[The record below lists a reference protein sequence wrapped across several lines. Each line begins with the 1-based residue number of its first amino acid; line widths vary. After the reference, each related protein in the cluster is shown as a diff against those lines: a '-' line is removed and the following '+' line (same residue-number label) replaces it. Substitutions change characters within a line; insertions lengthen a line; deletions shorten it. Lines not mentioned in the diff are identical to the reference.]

1 MRSGGVS
8 DGSNSGW
15 RYTKLSL
22 AIHVNSINSALPPI
36 NSVELVLYAID
47 IDTDITMRPFYFRG
61 SLLLAG
67 NTVVSASF
75 ACVLLLLLLLLFDAF
90 SALVANPKNYFTR
103 WPTSLARGLLNRK
116 TIAKRQSLAPHP
128 PPPPPSPPS
137 SCAMHLTYQYLFWH
151 VLVLYCLIY
160 FIVVMFCLV
169 FVFYPLVGA
178 ICVFLLVVSC
188 PTDHVPE
195 WQPRILLGIS
205 RSTPVAQSAP
215 RNLLTRWDVSSIPAN
230 GIFLTK
236 N

>member
-22 AIHVNSINSALPPI
+22 AIHVNSINSVLPPI

-75 ACVLLLLLLLLFDAF
+75 ACVLLLLLLLFDAF
-90 SALVANPKNYFTR
+90 SALVANPKKLLYPVAN
-103 WPTSLARGLLNRK
+103 LARSWSAEQENDSKK
-116 TIAKRQSLAPHP
+116 TKSGTPPP